1 MTTPENPLLCAS
13 EQDAMR
19 DRDLLARMHS
29 GDEYA
34 FNTLVRLYA
43 EPLYRLAYVRAHD
56 TQIAEDVVQDVFA
69 TVWDKRAQ
77 LDVHGNVQG
86 YLVRAVRNRVFDVLR
101 HRRSQERVED
111 LARLELAGINV
122 VNDGEL
128 AIDAEELASVVA
140 EALTTL
146 SPRTRE
152 IFMLRRER
160 GMSYDDIAD
169 ALNVGVP
176 TVRNQV
182 SRATQV
188 LLLALRGWRG
198 M

>member
-1 MTTPENPLLCAS
+1 
-13 EQDAMR
+13 MR